1 VARARARLN
10 QSFITVRRGFE
21 SCCVADLSKL
31 QSTYCPA
38 SGIPHAPLPA
48 TEFYFPYHTVIMV
61 KFLPVAALALAAAPA
76 TVLAA
81 KDKEDA
87 GINRADTAACVSQ
100 GNEAC
105 GDGK

>member
-1 VARARARLN
+1 
-10 QSFITVRRGFE
+10 
-21 SCCVADLSKL
+21 
-31 QSTYCPA
+31 
-38 SGIPHAPLPA
+38 
-48 TEFYFPYHTVIMV
+48 MV

-87 GINRADTAACVSQ
+87 GINRADTAACISQ